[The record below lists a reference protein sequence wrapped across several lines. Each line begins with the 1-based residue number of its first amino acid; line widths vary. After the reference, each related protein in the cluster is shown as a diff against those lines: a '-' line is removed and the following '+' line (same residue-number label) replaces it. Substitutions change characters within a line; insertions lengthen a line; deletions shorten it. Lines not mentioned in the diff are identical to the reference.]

1 MIAQAHGATLSGIEA
16 SLVIA
21 EVDLQGGASKFITV
35 GLPDKAVQESQER
48 VQAAIENSGLD
59 FPRTRIVCN
68 LAPADVRKEGPLL
81 DLPIAVAVLA
91 VLNQVPPST
100 LEDTLIAG
108 ELGLDGQLR
117 PIHGAV
123 NVSLLARAKG
133 FRRLILPIENAYEA
147 AISPDLEV
155 YGAKTLLEVVELLNG
170 SMEAQP
176 IQLAD
181 PSKRQATYGVDYS
194 DIKGQRPALRALEIA
209 AAGGHNALMTG
220 PPGSGKT
227 MLARRLPTILPA
239 LSLEEAI
246 EVTRVH
252 SVSPTGVRADGLVWE
267 RPFRSPHHTTS
278 YSALI
283 GGGSTPRPGEV
294 SLAHL
299 GVLFLDEMPEF
310 AGNVLEA
317 LRQPLEDGVVSVSRV
332 HSSVDF
338 PARTIVIGA
347 MNPCPCGFKGYPEA
361 KCVGSH
367 ICERYGGRISGPLLD
382 RIDLH
387 VTVPRLKPE
396 ELVAQPDGE
405 SSAVIRERVE
415 AARALQSARY
425 GGPTTN
431 SRANPG
437 ELREAVRLEPDA
449 EAFMHQAASR
459 LNISGRA
466 YDRILKLARTIADLA
481 GIPDVRK
488 PHLAEAV
495 QYRPS
500 LR

>member
-16 SLVIA
+16 SLVVA
-21 EVDLQGGASKFITV
+21 EVDLQGGASKFVTV

-100 LEDTLIAG
+100 LEDTMIAG
-108 ELGLDGQLR
+108 ELGLDGHLR
-117 PIHGAV
+117 PINGAV
-123 NVSLLARAKG
+123 NVALLARAKG
-133 FRRLILPIENAYEA
+133 FRRLVLPTENALEA
-147 AISPDLEV
+147 AISPDIEV
-155 YGAKTLLEVVELLNG
+155 YGCSTLLEVVELLNG
-170 SMEAQP
+170 SLEAKPVALQ
-176 IQLAD
+176 QTGRRAV
-181 PSKRQATYGVDYS
+181 AYGLDYA

-209 AAGGHNALMTG
+209 AAGGHNVLMTG

-227 MLARRLPTILPA
+227 MLARRLPTILPE

-252 SVSPTGVRADGLVWE
+252 SVSPTGVRAHGLVWE

-278 YSALI
+278 YAALI
-283 GGGSTPRPGEV
+283 GGGGTPKPGEV

-310 AGNVLEA
+310 AANVLEA

-332 HSSVDF
+332 HSTVDF
-338 PARTIVIGA
+338 PAKTIVVGA

-367 ICERYGGRISGPLLD
+367 LCERYGGRISGPLLD

-387 VTVPRLKPE
+387 VVVPRLKPE

-405 SSAVIRERVE
+405 RSETIRARVE
-415 AARALQSARY
+415 AARAIQVERY
-425 GGPTTN
+425 GGPKTN
-431 SRANPG
+431 ARATPG
-437 ELREAVRLEPDA
+437 ELKAAVCLDPEA
-449 EAFMHQAASR
+449 EAFMHQVAAR
-459 LNISGRA
+459 LNVSGRA
-466 YDRILKLARTIADLA
+466 YDRILKLGRTIADLA
-481 GIPDVRK
+481 GEAKVLK
-488 PHLAEAV
+488 SHLSEAV
-495 QYRPS
+495 QYRPVGK
-500 LR
+500 